1 MRKSKFVLISVVLI
15 AGATGLQIAQAGN
28 SNGDIAFTNWAFVFN
43 HPEFCDGPCNG
54 PDLGNPD
61 VGGAV
66 MYLTGQRV
74 QSNGRAIFAGAISAN
89 SSYRQIDGSSPMGIT
104 NPQGAEI
111 HIGLQRHTEDSLDG
125 DATARHMQV
134 TNPCGPP
141 CSIVQVAVFMPYVSG
156 GAVRH
161 TSDDS
166 PVKDSAATITRSDDG
181 VTISI
186 DTRL

>member
-1 MRKSKFVLISVVLI
+1 VVLI
-15 AGATGLQIAQAGN
+15 VGAAGLQIAQAGN
-28 SNGDIAFTNWAFVFN
+28 SKGDIAFTNWAFVFN

-66 MYLTGQRV
+66 IYLTGQRV
-74 QSNGRAIFAGAISAN
+74 QSNGRAIFAGAISVN
-89 SSYRQIDGSSPMGIT
+89 SSYRQIGGSSPTGIT
-104 NPQGAEI
+104 NPHGAEI
-111 HIGLQRHTEDSLDG
+111 HVGLQRHTEDSLDG
-125 DATARHMQV
+125 DATARHVQV

-141 CSIVQVAVFMPYVSG
+141 CSIVQVAVFLQFESG
-156 GAVRH
+156 GAVLH
-161 TSDDS
+161 TSDLS
-166 PVKDSAATITRSDDG
+166 PVKNSAATITRSDDG